1 MVLEF
6 QSNWLANGAR
16 LDLQDLRAGYAE
28 VPQELSN
35 LIAMASN
42 LVAMASK
49 LVAMASNLIVACPC
63 FSVSGKCKRKRKLNS
78 GRRGIVGS
86 EDAAAFD
93 ILHLE
98 RVVPSRLAPILT
110 RMY

>member
-1 MVLEF
+1 MEPVLTCKICG
-6 QSNWLANGAR
+6 LATPKSPR
-16 LDLQDLRAGYAE
+16 SL
-28 VPQELSN
+28 LSN